1 MGASMPIDR
10 LLQQSSL
17 PPDTIARPKVAYAR
31 TMSSLG
37 LVDRNDPITE
47 LVAKKLIEV
56 AQRGIEDHPDELCR
70 ITLEDLGINPSSH

>member
-1 MGASMPIDR
+1 MGTSMPIDR

-17 PPDTIARPKVAYAR
+17 SPDTIARLKVAYAR
-31 TMSSLG
+31 TLSSLG

-47 LVAKKLIEV
+47 MVAKKLIEV
-56 AQRGIEDHPDELCR
+56 AHRGIEDQPDELCR